1 MSVVWWDRHRHH
13 IMNVNQYP
21 ATHNA
26 NYNSMVLRT
35 SDFPNFI
42 QAKPLFKQFMLW
54 QGLWLS
60 WASWEGHFL
69 FLFWR
74 QKWKVLSLICACPC
88 YLSYL
93 CLGRLTGDKA
103 SWQPPP
109 GVLITVWMW
118 DAPQWLC
125 HTFICNRNKVIFYWK
140 FKIQTGFT
148 MICSSEPQL
157 YITT

>member
-1 MSVVWWDRHRHH
+1 MFYLLIDVSRNLTVDVYCLVPMSVVWWDRHRHH

-109 GVLITVWMW
+109 GVLITV
-118 DAPQWLC
+118 
-125 HTFICNRNKVIFYWK
+125 R
-140 FKIQTGFT
+140 
-148 MICSSEPQL
+148 CSSVIMSHSHLQQKQSYL
-157 YITT
+157 LLKV